1 MKITKNALKIIVTF
15 TLGVIAFLFIW
26 SVIPTR
32 EECEIYNSTIRL
44 HVIASSDSE
53 RDQSAKL
60 KVRDAV
66 LEHISAYETQSKA
79 HTLSLIENDKNE
91 LVKIAK
97 ETLEKEGIYDTV
109 SLEIGKESYPTRYY
123 EGFSLPAGEYTSVR
137 VVIGEGEGQNWWC
150 VLFPP
155 LCTAEA
161 IEYDEETY
169 IDVGLTKDQYFMITG
184 TSPEYEIKFKLLEI
198 VSEAFNLEY

>member
-1 MKITKNALKIIVTF
+1 MKKTKNAFKILTTF
-15 TLGVIAFLFIW
+15 ILGILIFLFIW
-26 SVIPTR
+26 SIIPTR

-44 HVIASSDSE
+44 HVLANSDSE
-53 RDQSAKL
+53 KDQNAKL
-60 KVRDAV
+60 KVRDSV
-66 LEHISAYETQSKA
+66 LEHISTYKSESKEQ
-79 HTLSLIENDKNE
+79 TLALIMADKE
-91 LVKIAK
+91 KLEKIAE
-97 ETLEKEGIYDTV
+97 ETLKKEGILENVT
-109 SLEIGKESYPTRYY
+109 LEIGKEDYPTRNYAS
-123 EGFSLPAGEYTSVR
+123 FSLPAGEYTSVR

-155 LCTAEA
+155 ICTAEA

-198 VSEAFNLEY
+198 VSEAFGTR

>member
-1 MKITKNALKIIVTF
+1 MKRTTKIVITSFFCL
-15 TLGVIAFLFIW
+15 IAFLFIW
-26 SVIPTR
+26 SVIPTA

-44 HVIASSDSE
+44 HVLANSDSE
-53 RDQSAKL
+53 RDQAAKL

-66 LEHISAYETQSKA
+66 LEHISRYESESKEQ
-79 HTLSLIENDKNE
+79 TLLMISADKNE
-91 LVKIAK
+91 IEEIARH
-97 ETLEKEGIYDTV
+97 TLEKEGIIDTV
-109 SLEIGKESYPTRYY
+109 SLEIGKEVYPVREY

-161 IEYDEETY
+161 IEYDDEAY
-169 IDVGLTKDQYFMITG
+169 ISAGLTKDQYYMITG
-184 TSPEYEIKFKLLEI
+184 VGTEYEVKFKLLEI
-198 VSEAFNLEY
+198 AAQAFGFDY

>member
-15 TLGVIAFLFIW
+15 TLGLIAFLFIW

-66 LEHISAYETQSKA
+66 LEHISAYEAQSKA
-79 HTLSLIENDKNE
+79 HTLSLIESDKNE

-161 IEYDEETY
+161 IEYDEEAY

>member
-1 MKITKNALKIIVTF
+1 MKRTTKIVITSFFCL
-15 TLGVIAFLFIW
+15 IAFLFIW
-26 SVIPTR
+26 SVIPTA

-44 HVIASSDSE
+44 HVLANSDSE
-53 RDQSAKL
+53 RDQAAKL

-66 LEHISAYETQSKA
+66 LEHISRYESESKEQ
-79 HTLSLIENDKNE
+79 TLLMISADKNE
-91 LVKIAK
+91 IEEIARH
-97 ETLEKEGIYDTV
+97 TLEKEEIIDTV
-109 SLEIGKESYPTRYY
+109 SLEIGKEVYPVREY

-161 IEYDEETY
+161 IEYDDEAY
-169 IDVGLTKDQYFMITG
+169 ISAGLTKDQYYMITG
-184 TSPEYEIKFKLLEI
+184 VGTEYEVKFKLLEI
-198 VSEAFNLEY
+198 AAQAFGFDY

>member
-1 MKITKNALKIIVTF
+1 MKRTTKIVITSFFCL
-15 TLGVIAFLFIW
+15 IAFLFIW
-26 SVIPTR
+26 SVIPTA

-44 HVIASSDSE
+44 HVLANSDSE
-53 RDQSAKL
+53 RDQAAKL

-66 LEHISAYETQSKA
+66 LEHISKYESESKEQ
-79 HTLSLIENDKNE
+79 TLLMISADKNE
-91 LVKIAK
+91 IEEIARH
-97 ETLEKEGIYDTV
+97 TLEKEGIIDTV
-109 SLEIGKESYPTRYY
+109 SLEIGKEVYPVREY

-161 IEYDEETY
+161 IEYDDEAY
-169 IDVGLTKDQYFMITG
+169 ISAGLTKDQYYMITG
-184 TSPEYEIKFKLLEI
+184 VGTEYEVKFKLLEI
-198 VSEAFNLEY
+198 AAQAFGFDY